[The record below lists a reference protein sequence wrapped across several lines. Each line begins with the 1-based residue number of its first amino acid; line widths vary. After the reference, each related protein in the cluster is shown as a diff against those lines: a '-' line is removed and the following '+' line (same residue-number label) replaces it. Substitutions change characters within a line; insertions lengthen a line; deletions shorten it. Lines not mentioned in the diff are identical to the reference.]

1 MLRRIRENNKRAIES
16 VILAMAGIVLC
27 LLIGVVFTKE
37 TTDKASVMS
46 EEECRL
52 VSILEMIDG
61 VGETQ
66 VMIGTSEDG
75 EKRVV
80 VVCEGA
86 DSISVMMDVRE
97 AAANAL
103 GIDEK
108 LVKIYLKNK

>member
-1 MLRRIRENNKRAIES
+1 MRENKKRAFEGI
-16 VILAMAGIVLC
+16 VLAAAGIALC

-37 TTDKASVMS
+37 KDANVSIMS
-46 EEECRL
+46 DEECKL
-52 VSILEMIDG
+52 VSILEQIDG
-61 VGETQ
+61 VGQTQ
-66 VMIGTSEDG
+66 VMIGSSEDG

-86 DSISVMMDVRE
+86 DHISVIMDVRE

-108 LVKIYLKNK
+108 FVKIYLKNK